1 MQVQITTPIHGAIL
15 NRHDGRQDDGGLRI
29 TVRGVVSGADTV
41 TVRGAGGAQS
51 GAGGSQGG
59 ADGSQSNGGDAGAGG
74 VQNGGGE
81 LQRGAVRSHGVAG
94 DGGIQAAIVG
104 ATFAADVTLTAHETT
119 LTAVAERGGETATH
133 AVTVLWDQRSFPRYR
148 FSLDD
153 DVYFLRDLAFERP
166 KSIFDNFYLGFMRD
180 LRDRYGTKTHINIY
194 YACED
199 FDLRQMP
206 DTYKS
211 EWRDNAG
218 WLQLSFHAR
227 ADQPRDPYKEASAE
241 KLLTDYRQV
250 RDETLRFAGE
260 EAWSHFTTLHWGEGT
275 RLGCR
280 ALRQEGIWGL
290 AGYFVF
296 DPLPRVNYYLDAAT
310 TAYLNTH
317 DYWKDYSEDLLF
329 VTHDQVI
336 NSHKTPEEVVAH
348 LDTVGQDP
356 HRGEVLELMV
366 HEQYFRT
373 HLPHYQP
380 NVPAK
385 TEAAIRWA
393 TEHGYRSVLYDEG
406 FLGA

>member
-1 MQVQITTPIHGAIL
+1 MQVQITAPIHGAVL
-15 NRHDGRQDDGGLRI
+15 NRHDGRQDDDGLHI
-29 TVRGVVSGADTV
+29 SVQGVVSEADTV
-41 TVRGAGGAQS
+41 TV
-51 GAGGSQGG
+51 
-59 ADGSQSNGGDAGAGG
+59 NG
-74 VQNGGGE
+74 
-81 LQRGAVRSHGVAG
+81 VRAR
-94 DGGIQAAIVG
+94 IVG
-104 ATFAADVTLTAHETT
+104 ATFTVANTLDAHETV
-119 LTAVAERGGETATH
+119 LTAVAERGGEKLSH
-133 AVTVLWDQRSFPRYR
+133 AVTVLWDRNSFPRYR

-153 DVYFLRDLAFERP
+153 DIYFLRDIALERP
-166 KSIFDNFYLGFMRD
+166 KSLFDNFYLGFMRD
-180 LRDRYGTKTHINIY
+180 LRDKYGAKTHINIY

-211 EWRDNAG
+211 EWRDNAD

-241 KLLTDYRQV
+241 KILTDFRQV

-260 EAWSHFTTLHWGEGT
+260 ESWSHFTTIHWGEGT

-280 ALRQEGIWGL
+280 ALRREGIWGL
-290 AGYFVF
+290 AGYFIPAP
-296 DPLPRVNYYLDAAT
+296 DLRVNYYLDAAT
-310 TAYLNTH
+310 TAYLNSH
-317 DYWKDYSEDLLF
+317 DYWMDYSEDILF

-336 NSHKTPEEVVAH
+336 NSIKTPEAVVAH
-348 LDTVGQDP
+348 LETVAQDP
-356 HRGEVLELMV
+356 HRSEIMELMV
-366 HEQYFRT
+366 HEQYFRK

-393 TEHGYRSVLYDEG
+393 TEHGYRSVLYNEG